1 MKSLAESS
9 AQASHNRS
17 QKRDLEHKMMEDSL
31 LAVEKA
37 HFSHFIYLCVISDNY
52 SIILILI
59 ITIMMV
65 RWPLTVNFWA
75 LLKLHATE
83 VDRHGLTVS
92 NEVPRRV

>member
-1 MKSLAESS
+1 MYVC
-9 AQASHNRS
+9 
-17 QKRDLEHKMMEDSL
+17 DLMLCKGIFLQGKTEFQNEFISK
-31 LAVEKA
+31 
-37 HFSHFIYLCVISDNY
+37 FSRLNKIILSIYLCVISDNY

-59 ITIMMV
+59 ITILMV
-65 RWPLTVNFWA
+65 RWPLTVNFLA

>member
-1 MKSLAESS
+1 MLC
-9 AQASHNRS
+9 
-17 QKRDLEHKMMEDSL
+17 
-31 LAVEKA
+31 KA
-37 HFSHFIYLCVISDNY
+37 IFLQGKTEFQNEFISKFLRLNKIILSIYLCVISDNY
-52 SIILILI
+52 LITLILI

-83 VDRHGLTVS
+83 GDRHGLKIS

>member
-1 MKSLAESS
+1 MLCKGIFLQGKTEF
-9 AQASHNRS
+9 QNEFIR
-17 QKRDLEHKMMEDSL
+17 K
-31 LAVEKA
+31 
-37 HFSHFIYLCVISDNY
+37 FSRLNKIILSIYLCVISDNY

-59 ITIMMV
+59 ITILMV

-83 VDRHGLTVS
+83 GDRHGLTVS

>member
-1 MKSLAESS
+1 MLCKGIFLQGKTEFQNEFIS
-9 AQASHNRS
+9 
-17 QKRDLEHKMMEDSL
+17 K
-31 LAVEKA
+31 
-37 HFSHFIYLCVISDNY
+37 FSRLNKIILSIYLCVISDNY

-83 VDRHGLTVS
+83 GDRHGLTVS

>member
-1 MKSLAESS
+1 MLYKGIFLQGKTEFQNEFISKYSRLNKIILS
-9 AQASHNRS
+9 
-17 QKRDLEHKMMEDSL
+17 
-31 LAVEKA
+31 
-37 HFSHFIYLCVISDNY
+37 IYLCVISDNY
-52 SIILILI
+52 FITLILI

>member
-1 MKSLAESS
+1 MLCKGIF
-9 AQASHNRS
+9 
-17 QKRDLEHKMMEDSL
+17 L
-31 LAVEKA
+31 LGKTEFQNEFIRK
-37 HFSHFIYLCVISDNY
+37 FSRLNKIILSIYLCVISDNY

-59 ITIMMV
+59 ITILMV
-65 RWPLTVNFWA
+65 RWPLTVNFLA

>member
-1 MKSLAESS
+1 MLC
-9 AQASHNRS
+9 
-17 QKRDLEHKMMEDSL
+17 
-31 LAVEKA
+31 KA
-37 HFSHFIYLCVISDNY
+37 IFLQGKTEFQNEFISKFLRLNKIILSIYLCVISDNY
-52 SIILILI
+52 LITLILI

-83 VDRHGLTVS
+83 GDRHGLTIS

>member
-1 MKSLAESS
+1 MLCKGIFLQGKTEFQNEFISKYSRLNKIILS
-9 AQASHNRS
+9 
-17 QKRDLEHKMMEDSL
+17 
-31 LAVEKA
+31 
-37 HFSHFIYLCVISDNY
+37 IYLCVISDNY
-52 SIILILI
+52 FITLILI

-65 RWPLTVNFWA
+65 RWPLTVNFLA

>member
-1 MKSLAESS
+1 MLC
-9 AQASHNRS
+9 
-17 QKRDLEHKMMEDSL
+17 
-31 LAVEKA
+31 KA
-37 HFSHFIYLCVISDNY
+37 IFLQGKTEFQNEFISKFSRLNKIILSIYLCVISDNY
-52 SIILILI
+52 FITLILI

-65 RWPLTVNFWA
+65 RWPLPVNFWA

>member
-1 MKSLAESS
+1 MLYKGIFLQGKTEF
-9 AQASHNRS
+9 QNEFIR
-17 QKRDLEHKMMEDSL
+17 K
-31 LAVEKA
+31 
-37 HFSHFIYLCVISDNY
+37 FSRLNKIILSIYLCVISNNY

-59 ITIMMV
+59 ITILMV
-65 RWPLTVNFWA
+65 RWPLTVNFLA

>member
-1 MKSLAESS
+1 MLC
-9 AQASHNRS
+9 
-17 QKRDLEHKMMEDSL
+17 
-31 LAVEKA
+31 KA
-37 HFSHFIYLCVISDNY
+37 IFLQGKTEFQNEFISKYSRLNKIILSIYLCVISDNY
-52 SIILILI
+52 FITLILI

-83 VDRHGLTVS
+83 GDRHGLTVS